1 MRNILEMDGVEI
13 RYEQAILAVRD
24 IAFTVPKGGFVS
36 LIGANGAGK
45 TTTLRAISRLLELDR
60 GRVTHGTIRFDG
72 TDIAQRSPH
81 DLVASGVAQV
91 LEGRR
96 CFLPMTVE
104 ENLRTAAAARRL
116 SRTETRAALDMA
128 YARFPQLADRRR
140 TPAALISGGE
150 QQMLAIERA
159 LVRTPRLLLLDEPT
173 MGLAP
178 QIAETILETVAKL
191 NREHGVAILIAEQN
205 VALTLHYAHHAHVLE
220 NGAIRLS
227 GTAADLLHHPEIWS
241 TYLGLP
247 TTAPAILQAIPA

>member
-1 MRNILEMDGVEI
+1 MRNILEVENVEI
-13 RYEQAILAVRD
+13 RYDQAILAVRD
-24 IAFTVPKGGFVS
+24 IALAVPEGGFVS
-36 LIGANGAGK
+36 LIGANGSGK
-45 TTTLRAISRLLELDR
+45 TTTLRAVSRLLELDR
-60 GRVTHGTIRFDG
+60 GRVTRGAIRFDG
-72 TDIAQRSPH
+72 GDIARQSPH
-81 DLVASGVAQV
+81 ALVASGIAQV

-104 ENLRTAAAARRL
+104 ENLLTAAAALRL
-116 SRTETRAALDMA
+116 SRAETGAALEKA
-128 YARFPQLADRRR
+128 YARFPQLASRRR
-140 TPAALISGGE
+140 TPAALLSGGE

-159 LVRTPRLLLLDEPT
+159 LVREPRLLLLDEPT

-178 QIAETILETVAKL
+178 QVAEAILETVATL

-205 VALTLHYAHHAHVLE
+205 VALTLRFAQDAHVLE

-247 TTAPAILQAIPA
+247 TTAPAVLQAIPA

>member
-1 MRNILEMDGVEI
+1 MRNILEVDNVEI
-13 RYEQAILAVRD
+13 RYDQAILAVRA
-24 IAFTVPKGGFVS
+24 IAFAVPEGGFVS
-36 LIGANGAGK
+36 LIGANGSGK

-60 GRVTHGTIRFDG
+60 GRVTRGVIRFDG
-72 TDIAQRSPH
+72 SDIAAQSPH
-81 DLVASGVAQV
+81 ALVASGIAQV
-91 LEGRR
+91 LEGRH

-104 ENLRTAAAARRL
+104 ENLLTAAAALRL
-116 SRTETRAALDMA
+116 SRAETCAALERAFD
-128 YARFPQLADRRR
+128 RFPQLADRRR
-140 TPAALISGGE
+140 TPAALLSGGE

-178 QIAETILETVAKL
+178 QVAETILETVATL
-191 NREHGVAILIAEQN
+191 NHKHGVAILIAEQN
-205 VALTLHYAHHAHVLE
+205 VALTLRFVHDAHVLE

>member
-1 MRNILEMDGVEI
+1 MRNILEVDNVEI
-13 RYEQAILAVRD
+13 RYDQAILAVRA
-24 IAFTVPKGGFVS
+24 IAFAVPEGGFVS
-36 LIGANGAGK
+36 LIGANGSGK

-60 GRVTHGTIRFDG
+60 GRVTHGAIRFDG
-72 TDIAQRSPH
+72 RDIAQRSPH
-81 DLVASGVAQV
+81 DLVASGIAQV

-104 ENLRTAAAARRL
+104 ENLRTAAAALRL
-116 SRTETRAALDMA
+116 SRAETRAALERAFD
-128 YARFPQLADRRR
+128 RFPQLADRRR
-140 TPAALISGGE
+140 TPAALLSGGE

-178 QIAETILETVAKL
+178 QIAETILETVATL
-191 NREHGVAILIAEQN
+191 NHKHGVAILIAEQN
-205 VALTLHYAHHAHVLE
+205 VALTLRFVHDAHVLE